1 MAPFEKIIADKD
13 QITKFIPQKPPMV
26 MVEKLIVAEGKKT
39 ISSLTILP
47 ENIFCE
53 DGVLKEPGLIENMA
67 QTAAAGTG
75 YNAVLRQEEPPSGFF
90 GGIRNLVINSL
101 PAIGQVIRTEIIIEH
116 EIFDALVVNGKV
128 YLDDTMIAGCEMKI
142 FQIKRQNDGNTY

>member
-1 MAPFEKIIADKD
+1 MAPFEKIIAGKD

-26 MVEKLIVAEGKKT
+26 MIENLIFADEKKT
-39 ISSLTILP
+39 ITSLTILP

-53 DGVLKEPGLIENMA
+53 NGVLKEPGLIENMA
-67 QTAAAGTG
+67 QTAAVGSGYKSMSRNEQPPAG
-75 YNAVLRQEEPPSGFF
+75 FI

-101 PAIGQVIRTEIIIEH
+101 PETGQVIRTEIIVEH

-128 YLDDTMIAGCEMKI
+128 FFDDRMIAGCEMKI
-142 FQIKRQNDGNTY
+142 FQMKT

>member
-13 QITKFIPQKPPMV
+13 QILQFIPQRPPMV
-26 MVEKLIVAEGKKT
+26 MIENLILAEEKKS

-67 QTAAAGTG
+67 QTAAAGSG
-75 YNAVLRQEEPPSGFF
+75 YKSVSRKEKPPEGFI
-90 GGIRNLVINSL
+90 GGIRNLVIHSL
-101 PAIGQVIRTEIIIEH
+101 PQVGQEIRTEVIVEH
-116 EIFDALVVNGKV
+116 EIFDALVVTGKV
-128 YLDDTMIAGCEMKI
+128 FLGDRMIASRDMKI
-142 FQIKRQNDGNTY
+142 FQISYSS